1 MTSGR
6 ECCQYCH
13 SEIWVILWP
22 IQLSPQNGEK
32 VVLAACVLHNYL
44 RNDVSVEDCVIANTD
59 APSQF
64 SYVTTFRRFGGSA
77 NEEAMRVRKKYRQNF
92 ENVGSVPRPLEAIRR
107 GGAVSK

>member
-1 MTSGR
+1 VATA
-6 ECCQYCH
+6 E
-13 SEIWVILWP
+13 
-22 IQLSPQNGEK
+22 N
-32 VVLAACVLHNYL
+32 VVLAACVLHSYL

-77 NEEAMRVRKKYRQNF
+77 SEEAMRVRKKYRQNF
-92 ENVGSVPRPLEAIRR
+92 ENVGSIPRQLEAIRR